1 MNDWATVAD
10 LATAGGTLVLAVAT
24 FASVRSGNRS
34 ARTAEVARKAGM
46 RPILMNSRLQDQVQK
61 VAFADQKWLAISGG
75 GGAAEA
81 TEDAVYLAISLR
93 NAGTGMGILHSWRVT
108 PVIEHGQVRRPSL
121 EEFTAQTRDMYVAAG
136 DCGFWQ
142 GALRDPS
149 SEHFKEVAAAV
160 EARDPLMVDLLY
172 GDFEGGQ
179 RVISRFTLAYSP
191 FGHREHGQSATGPAA
206 GPGRAGPVSDRPGS
220 AGDGAPGV
228 AGDASGAGDLTRS
241 PGEPEPGQPD
251 PGPIQRELRARP
263 PASRWIASVSRH
275 WNVDQPDPIAHEV
288 REPG

>member
-81 TEDAVYLAISLR
+81 TDDAVYLAISLR
-93 NAGTGMGILHSWRVT
+93 NAGTGMGILHSWRVSS
-108 PVIEHGQVRRPSL
+108 VIEHGQARRPSL

-191 FGHREHGQSATGPAA
+191 FGHREHGRSVPAD
-206 GPGRAGPVSDRPGS
+206 PGRAGDGTPGVGS
-220 AGDGAPGV
+220 APGADG
-228 AGDASGAGDLTRS
+228 LTRS
-241 PGEPEPGQPD
+241 PGEPDPSEPDPSQPD

-288 REPG
+288 PEAG

>member
-81 TEDAVYLAISLR
+81 TDDAVYLAISLR
-93 NAGTGMGILHSWRVT
+93 NAGTGMGILHSWRVSS
-108 PVIEHGQVRRPSL
+108 VVERGQVRRPSL
-121 EEFTAQTRDMYVAAG
+121 EDFTAQTRDMYVAAG

-149 SEHFKEVAAAV
+149 TEHFKEVAAAV

-191 FGHREHGQSATGPAA
+191 FGHREHGQSVASTAA
-206 GPGRAGPVSDRPGS
+206 DPST
-220 AGDGAPGV
+220 AGDS
-228 AGDASGAGDLTRS
+228 DSASDSDGAGQGSDPTRG
-241 PGEPEPGQPD
+241 PGEPVPGQQD
-251 PGPIQRELRARP
+251 LGPIQRDVLARP

-288 REPG
+288 PGPS